1 MAEER
6 QNTNQSNNSNNEDSV
21 VKVTLPGTDK
31 EVPVKIGKITAAAGC
46 FLAKVVFEEWA
57 DAYELERTERALHR
71 NPKHKDTEV
80 EISRVTLQT
89 VGNLRVPCYLFD
101 CPFDKYDEGMISE
114 RMFKAQKK
122 RDQAEKRKIDQDH
135 ASLDELRDEGFDVAT
150 DHNPTEGEALGHIM
164 SEEID
169 QRLEARKKG
178 LVAIN
183 KFYEAGY
190 KPKRIAEIL
199 HMNEWT
205 VRDEIKRIKE
215 VKEKYNAE

>member
-1 MAEER
+1 MAEAR
-6 QNTNQSNNSNNEDSV
+6 QNTNQGNNSNEDNV
-21 VKVTLPGTDK
+21 VKITLPGTDK

-46 FLAKVVFEEWA
+46 FLANVVFEEWA
-57 DAYELERTERALHR
+57 DAYELERTERAFHR
-71 NPKHKDTEV
+71 DPKRKDTTVEV
-80 EISRVTLQT
+80 SRVTLQT

-101 CPFDKYDEGMISE
+101 CPFEKYDEGMISE

-122 RDQAEKRKIDQDH
+122 REQAEKRKIDQDH

-150 DHNPTEGEALGHIM
+150 DYNPTEGEALGHIM
-164 SEEID
+164 AEEID
-169 QRLEARKKG
+169 QRLEDRKKG

-199 HMNEWT
+199 HMNVWT

-215 VKEKYNAE
+215 VKTKYNEE

>member
-1 MAEER
+1 MAAER
-6 QNTNQSNNSNNEDSV
+6 QNSNQGNSSNNDNV
-21 VKVTLPGTDK
+21 VNVKLPGTDK
-31 EVPVKIGKITAAAGC
+31 EVPVKIGKIIAAKGC
-46 FLAKVVFEEWA
+46 FLAKVVFEEWE
-57 DAYELERTERALHR
+57 DAYELERTEREFHR
-71 NPKHKDTEV
+71 DPKRKEPAEEV
-80 EISRVTLQT
+80 SRVTLQT

-101 CPFDKYDEGMISE
+101 CPFEKYDEGMVSE

-122 RDQAEKRKIDQDH
+122 REQAEKRKADKDH
-135 ASLDELRDEGFDVAT
+135 ASLNEMMENGFDIAS
-150 DHNPTEGEALGHIM
+150 DCNPTEGTALGHLM
-164 SEEID
+164 AEEID

-215 VKEKYNAE
+215 VKAKYNEEG